1 MIGAVAGVEANGPS
15 GSVGQ
20 LKGVAEAGAEH
31 PSMSRPGMPQYRLCV
46 RNCEGFV
53 SSDMRSTCAWV
64 ATMLLVPF
72 QPRRLV
78 MHRSCRRRGLT
89 SLNAHGDT
97 GRQGHRDKHRHT
109 HTDGQTC
116 MHAQTMNIS
125 ISIRNIGRSIGRTCD
140 RASTLTEGGTFL
152 LWVVLEGRGLSVS
165 RVDLSD
171 GCLMGESFITVL
183 QVVLDVMLEFREQKH
198 FEDRRKDLRI
208 FLQCLA
214 PHLGKRVVGL

>member
-1 MIGAVAGVEANGPS
+1 
-15 GSVGQ
+15 
-20 LKGVAEAGAEH
+20 
-31 PSMSRPGMPQYRLCV
+31 
-46 RNCEGFV
+46 
-53 SSDMRSTCAWV
+53 
-64 ATMLLVPF
+64 
-72 QPRRLV
+72 
-78 MHRSCRRRGLT
+78 
-89 SLNAHGDT
+89 
-97 GRQGHRDKHRHT
+97 
-109 HTDGQTC
+109 